1 MYDPT
6 KITLIN
12 YGEFMADSCLGDVR
26 VVKYHGKW
34 AKATRG
40 DGGVWRYSAT
50 GSKEE
55 IVALAMLSLRHQYP
69 TMFT

>member
-6 KITLIN
+6 KITLIDHGD
-12 YGEFMADSCLGDVR
+12 YLSDSCMGDVR

-34 AKATRG
+34 AKAVRG
-40 DGGVWRYSAT
+40 DGGVWRYSAI
-50 GSKEE
+50 GSKSE
-55 IVALAMLSLRHQYP
+55 IVALAMLSLRQQYP